1 MAGFDTCTAPP
12 LRTMRAWRAR
22 FSATAIYL
30 GGEMMACGYGNLSAA
45 WIQQAEAMGWSL
57 LPIYVGLQA
66 PCTKFSGKIKRKRAA
81 AQGAA
86 AADQA
91 VLDAQ
96 AFGLEKRTPIYY
108 DMEAYKNNNTGC
120 KTAVLTF
127 LDAWTRQ
134 LKALGYVSGVY
145 SSASAAI
152 ADLQSNTTIAGHSL
166 AEPQAIWFALWDNGT
181 NMTGSP
187 YMSSAVWPVT
197 SRSKQYAGNR
207 TVKVG
212 GISLSIDADW
222 VASAV
227 ARAQG

>member
-108 DMEAYKNNNTGC
+108 DMEAYKNTKARC
-120 KTAVLTF
+120 VTAVLTF

-134 LKALGYVSGVY
+134 LRAQGYLPGVY
-145 SSASAAI
+145 SSAAAAI
-152 ADLQSNTTIAGHSL
+152 ADLQSRTRIAGHRL
-166 AEPQAIWFALWDNGT
+166 AKPRAIWCALWDNAADLSGQ
-181 NMTGSP
+181 P
-187 YMSSAVWPVT
+187 YVTDAVWPV
-197 SRSKQYAGNR
+197 SARSKQYAGPHV
-207 TVKVG
+207 VKVRK
-212 GISLSIDADW
+212 IKLDIDSDLVNGP
-222 VASAV
+222 VAH
-227 ARAQG
+227 G